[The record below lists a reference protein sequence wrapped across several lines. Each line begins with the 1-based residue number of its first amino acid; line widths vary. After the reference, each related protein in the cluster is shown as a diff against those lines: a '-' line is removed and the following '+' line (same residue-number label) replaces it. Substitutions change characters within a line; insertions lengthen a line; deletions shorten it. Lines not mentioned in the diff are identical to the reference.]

1 MHFKMKSGKLK
12 EKRSIA
18 RCVPQAGEAME
29 NKCVIKNSKTVDLFL
44 FMGQSNMAGRGIVS
58 EKWAQPAPQIME
70 GAGYEYRAIS
80 APDKLY
86 PLTEP
91 FGRQE
96 NAEDGINDGN
106 MKTGSLVTAFVN
118 ACYQKTGVPI
128 VGVSASK
135 GGSSILQWQP
145 GTPYLSDTLRRLAKA
160 RRFLAYIYAVVP
172 GRDRWRSSYDCRGLS
187 KLFYANVGT
196 YENGRRGEMLSHTDW
211 KI

>member
-160 RRFLAYIYAVVP
+160 RRFLEKEGIFI
-172 GRDRWRSSYDCRGLS
+172 RHT
-187 KLFYANVGT
+187 F
-196 YENGRRGEMLSHTDW
+196 ML
-211 KI
+211 

>member
-1 MHFKMKSGKLK
+1 MHVTIQTHLHFYEGIPYAENNGGRTLHFKMKSGKLK

-106 MKTGSLVTAFVN
+106 MKTGSL
-118 ACYQKTGVPI
+118 
-128 VGVSASK
+128 
-135 GGSSILQWQP
+135 
-145 GTPYLSDTLRRLAKA
+145 LSL
-160 RRFLAYIYAVVP
+160 I
-172 GRDRWRSSYDCRGLS
+172 
-187 KLFYANVGT
+187 
-196 YENGRRGEMLSHTDW
+196 H
-211 KI
+211 I

>member
-1 MHFKMKSGKLK
+1 
-12 EKRSIA
+12 
-18 RCVPQAGEAME
+18 ME

-128 VGVSASK
+128 VGVSAVAA
-135 GGSSILQWQP
+135 WH
-145 GTPYLSDTLRRLAKA
+145 TLFIRYAAASGKSQEISGEGRD
-160 RRFLAYIYAVVP
+160 FYPAYIYAVVP

>member
-1 MHFKMKSGKLK
+1 
-12 EKRSIA
+12 
-18 RCVPQAGEAME
+18 ME

-135 GGSSILQWQP
+135 GGSSFCSGSRAHLIYQIRCGVWQKP
-145 GTPYLSDTLRRLAKA
+145 GDFWRRKGFLSGIHLCCGA
-160 RRFLAYIYAVVP
+160 RERQMEI
-172 GRDRWRSSYDCRGLS
+172 
-187 KLFYANVGT
+187 
-196 YENGRRGEMLSHTDW
+196 
-211 KI
+211 II

>member
-1 MHFKMKSGKLK
+1 MHVTIQTHLHFYEGIPYAENNGGRTLHFKMKSGKLK

-135 GGSSILQWQP
+135 GGSSI
-145 GTPYLSDTLRRLAKA
+145 
-160 RRFLAYIYAVVP
+160 YAVVP

>member
-1 MHFKMKSGKLK
+1 
-12 EKRSIA
+12 
-18 RCVPQAGEAME
+18 
-29 NKCVIKNSKTVDLFL
+29 
-44 FMGQSNMAGRGIVS
+44 
-58 EKWAQPAPQIME
+58 ME

-145 GTPYLSDTLRRLAKA
+145 GTPYFWRRKGFLSGIHLCCGA
-160 RRFLAYIYAVVP
+160 RERQMGI
-172 GRDRWRSSYDCRGLS
+172 
-187 KLFYANVGT
+187 
-196 YENGRRGEMLSHTDW
+196 
-211 KI
+211 II